1 MGHFTTKG
9 KLFPEA
15 TDLSS
20 FGSLDVTVTAAGTTV
35 EQTAPPSLPDADGVS
50 RSFLY
55 WDTGRRITGKRKVRW
70 TFNHPTNWS
79 EWPAAAYYGTPTDGP
94 PGTPHVTTATH
105 WVGTGPINP
114 TPIDGPGSTF
124 INAPGGTPVAWPGS
138 GNDHVVL
145 TQWGAATIHAKDH
158 VQRNLG
164 DPLLNFSSWQQLIYG
179 GDGSGYFEENDDD
192 ITSGSG
198 VTGIANSTSP
208 FFTVPQNNSS
218 FLMAGYVLP
227 TKPDVD
233 IFKKLIELIRAFD
246 PGKFIDKGDPSP
258 EDIIRLKLISE
269 SLDVVRGGT
278 VTNYDAFESLLGAAK
293 KMKPADLKR
302 TIAGTKATLLRGQA
316 ALRTLESIMKNSKP
330 RK

>member
-9 KLFPEA
+9 KLFREG

-35 EQTAPPSLPDADGVS
+35 EQTAPPSLPDANGVS

-55 WDTGRRITGKRKVRW
+55 WDTGRRITGKRKIRW

-79 EWPAAAYYGTPTDGP
+79 EWPAAAYYGIPPTG
-94 PGTPHVTTATH
+94 PGTTARVIVDAH
-105 WVGTGPINP
+105 WVSTGPINP

-124 INAPGGTPVAWPGS
+124 VNAPGGTPVAWPGD
-138 GNDHVVL
+138 GNDHVVR

-158 VQRNLG
+158 LQRSIG
-164 DPLLNFSSWQQLIYG
+164 DPLLDFSSWQQLVYG
-179 GDGSGYFEENDDD
+179 GDATGYFEENDDD
-192 ITSGSG
+192 IVSGVG

-208 FFTVPQNNSS
+208 FFSVPQNNSS
-218 FLMAGYVLP
+218 FLMAAYVVP
-227 TKPDVD
+227 AKPGID
-233 IFKKLIELIRAFD
+233 IFVKLIELIRAHD
-246 PGKFIDKGDPSP
+246 LGKFIDKGDPSP

-278 VTNYDAFESLLGAAK
+278 VTDFDAFEGLLGAAK
-293 KMKPADLKR
+293 KMQSAELRR
-302 TIAGTKATLLRGQA
+302 TIAGTRATLLRGQA
-316 ALRTLESIMKNSKP
+316 VLKTLEAMAKKTTP